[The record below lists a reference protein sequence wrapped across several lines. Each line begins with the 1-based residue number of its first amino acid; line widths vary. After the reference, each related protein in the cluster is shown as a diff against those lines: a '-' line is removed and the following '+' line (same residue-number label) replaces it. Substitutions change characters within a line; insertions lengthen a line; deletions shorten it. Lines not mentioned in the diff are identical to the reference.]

1 MAGKSGIGASSWVG
15 SGVGRE
21 LGTALDVDERG
32 VPRLADGCYPIPV
45 ALQLV
50 KRFIV
55 GHSAAGAVAT
65 GSIE

>member
-1 MAGKSGIGASSWVG
+1 VG

-21 LGTALDVDERG
+21 LGTALGVDERR
-32 VPRLADGCYPIPV
+32 VPRLAEGCYPIPL

-55 GHSAAGAVAT
+55 GHSTAGAVAT